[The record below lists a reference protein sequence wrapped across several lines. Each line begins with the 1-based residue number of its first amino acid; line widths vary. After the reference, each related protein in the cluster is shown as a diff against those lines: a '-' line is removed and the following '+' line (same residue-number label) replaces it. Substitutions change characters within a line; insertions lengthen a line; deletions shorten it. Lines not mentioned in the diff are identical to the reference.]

1 MDSIKIISTVE
12 EDGKLRIPPELKLE
26 KGKVQVVIT
35 PLKDT
40 KEREIPLFH
49 SDHSCG
55 KLIVGSLR
63 RENIYDVEDSSLLT
77 RADKKVVVR

>member
-12 EDGKLRIPPELKLE
+12 EDGKLRLPPELKLE
-26 KGKVQVVIT
+26 KGKARVVIT

-40 KEREIPLFH
+40 KEREIQLSH

-55 KLIVGSLR
+55 KLILDSLR
-63 RENIYDVEDSSLLT
+63 REDIYG
-77 RADKKVVVR
+77 ADAR

>member
-12 EDGKLRIPPELKLE
+12 EDGKLRLPPELKLE

-35 PLKDT
+35 PLKDK
-40 KEREIPLFH
+40 KERDIQLSH

-55 KLIVGSLR
+55 KIILNSLR
-63 RENIYDVEDSSLLT
+63 REDIYGVDA
-77 RADKKVVVR
+77 R

>member
-1 MDSIKIISTVE
+1 LARAIPEIRSTVE
-12 EDGKLRIPPELKLE
+12 EDGKLRLPPELKLE

-40 KEREIPLFH
+40 KEGEIQLSH

-55 KLIVGSLR
+55 KVLLGSLR
-63 RENIYDVEDSSLLT
+63 REDIYGIDG
-77 RADKKVVVR
+77 R

>member
-1 MDSIKIISTVE
+1 LQIGI
-12 EDGKLRIPPELKLE
+12 
-26 KGKVQVVIT
+26 
-35 PLKDT
+35 KDT

>member
-1 MDSIKIISTVE
+1 MDSIRIISTVG
-12 EDGKLRIPPELKLE
+12 EDGKLRLPPELKLK

-40 KEREIPLFH
+40 KESKTQLTH

-55 KLIVGSLR
+55 KLILDSLR
-63 RENIYDVEDSSLLT
+63 REDIYG
-77 RADKKVVVR
+77 ADAR

>member
-1 MDSIKIISTVE
+1 MDSIRIISTVE
-12 EDGKLRIPPELKLE
+12 EDGKLRLPPELKLE

-40 KEREIPLFH
+40 KERKIQLSH

-55 KLIVGSLR
+55 KVLLGSLR
-63 RENIYDVEDSSLLT
+63 REDIYG
-77 RADKKVVVR
+77 ADAR

>member
-12 EDGKLRIPPELKLE
+12 EDGKLRLPPELKLE
-26 KGKVQVVIT
+26 KGKVRVVIT

-40 KEREIPLFH
+40 KEREIQLSH

-55 KLIVGSLR
+55 KLILDSLR
-63 RENIYDVEDSSLLT
+63 REDIYG
-77 RADKKVVVR
+77 ADAR

>member
-12 EDGKLRIPPELKLE
+12 EDGKLRLPPELKLE

-40 KEREIPLFH
+40 KEGEIQLSH

-55 KLIVGSLR
+55 KVLLGSLR
-63 RENIYDVEDSSLLT
+63 REDIYGIDG
-77 RADKKVVVR
+77 R

>member
-1 MDSIKIISTVE
+1 M
-12 EDGKLRIPPELKLE
+12 KLE

-55 KLIVGSLR
+55 KLIVGSLMGER
-63 RENIYDVEDSSLLT
+63 TSMMWKIAPS
-77 RADKKVVVR
+77 